1 MKYLYRMAW
10 HDSPYAEHSK
20 GEISDTYMD
29 DVKPTIAEAVAGY
42 VESTGED
49 PLSIA
54 INPGDYLIYTI
65 SVADDWNADDDGI
78 LNGTIEDI
86 LPLEKAYPEGIAE

>member
-1 MKYLYRMAW
+1 MAW
-10 HDSPYAEHSK
+10 YQSPYAEKKK
-20 GEISDTYMD
+20 GGISDTYMD

-42 VESTGED
+42 IETSGED

-54 INPGDYLIYTI
+54 INPGDYLIFVI
-65 SVADDWNADDDGI
+65 AVEDDNIDQK
-78 LNGTIEDI
+78 GTIEDI